1 MRALEEVLRGYS
13 PAGLQA
19 LAQAAGVARG
29 GAQRDLAGPIAR
41 ALLKPERLKAGVEA
55 LAEVERG
62 FLRFAGRLGGTVG
75 AAQADWWLRR
85 HGVPDPVRVLGKLV
99 GQGLAFSPVG
109 LRLVGREADHGV
121 DIGPVGLSAGLLC
134 PEPVVRL
141 AGGEAPEPLSTVPE
155 PAPVERAALPDTLR
169 ELFILLRF
177 LTTKQPR
184 GLTTTR
190 HLAQPDLGELAVALG
205 RAGGGRRSRRLEEEP
220 ELLWLE
226 SLALQAELIEVR
238 DRRLGVADSAETIFT
253 LPTLEQL
260 RRLLEAAVT
269 QTGWGELEASAEISL
284 AHAAALRP
292 GETDVASPGARIRA
306 RRRVLEGLQEAARL
320 GEWHRMADLTE
331 RLMESG
337 PDFLIR
343 RRLPDRVGAPD
354 GREPVY
360 RGLRRIVS
368 GEPEN
373 IGMATGWQWVE
384 GLFVAEFLR
393 GSLRRVGLVDT
404 AADCFRVT
412 PLGAQALE
420 MVPETPAEEPPP
432 TRFYVQPNFE
442 IIAEGSGEN
451 LAGIVR
457 LSRIAELESVDRAAL
472 LRLTRDSV
480 CRALD
485 EGLTEAGILDIL
497 DDHGRS
503 PVPQNVAFSVREWI
517 SAYQRFQIR
526 TEAWI
531 VETDQPEELNALEQE
546 LPGCFERLGPTTA
559 RVLPEHRARVEAAL
573 AAREDVLVVDHG
585 AGLCAAFDLD
595 DELRLTPDPSRWHWH
610 LAHVVAQIA
619 ESDGGRGGGYR
630 LTPASLRSA
639 LEHGLTAGA
648 IEAFVTQCAKQP
660 LSAKQAFLLRGWLGR
675 YEPVALAPVV
685 VLRVPAEAR
694 PDLLAIPEIRE
705 AVIGAL
711 GPSAFAVKPEAAPAV
726 RELLERAGLTV
737 REEVGAEP
745 VAGQPAASPAV
756 FEGAWGRRRWG
767 PGDPEEEKAA
777 LLQQAIDQRQRIRIT
792 YRPVIKGEVAQE
804 WELSPERLD
813 TTRWGLSRLH
823 AFCHRRG
830 EPRVFD
836 LVRIDGIVLLDEP
849 AS

>member
-1 MRALEEVLRGYS
+1 MRALEEVLKGYS

-29 GAQRDLAGPIAR
+29 GAQRDLPGPTAR
-41 ALLKPERLKAGVEA
+41 ALLKPGRLKAGVQA
-55 LAEVERG
+55 LTEVERG

-85 HGVPDPVRVLGKLV
+85 HGVPDPIRVLG
-99 GQGLAFSPVG
+99 
-109 LRLVGREADHGV
+109 RLVGRGLAFPPGREADRGV
-121 DIGPVGLSAGLLC
+121 DIAPGGLSAGLLC
-134 PEPVVRL
+134 PEPIVRL
-141 AGGEAPEPLSTVPE
+141 AGGEAPEPLATAPE
-155 PAPVERAALPDTLR
+155 PAKVEGAALPDTLR

-177 LTTKQPR
+177 LTTKPPR
-184 GLTTTR
+184 GVTTTR
-190 HLAQPDLGELAVALG
+190 HLAQPDLGELAIALG

-238 DRRLGVADSAETIFT
+238 DRRLGAADSAETIFT

-260 RRLLEAAVT
+260 RTLLEAAVT

-292 GETDVASPGARIRA
+292 GETDVSSPGARIRA
-306 RRRVLEGLQEAARL
+306 RRRVLEGLREAARP

-337 PDFLIR
+337 PDFLVR

-354 GREPVY
+354 SQEPVY
-360 RGLRRIVS
+360 RGIRRIVP
-368 GEPEN
+368 GDPESL
-373 IGMATGWQWVE
+373 GMVTGWQWVE
-384 GLFVAEFLR
+384 GIFVAEFLR

-404 AADCFRVT
+404 SADRFRVT

-420 MVPETPAEEPPP
+420 MAPESPTPEAPP

-451 LAGIVR
+451 LAGVVR
-457 LSRIAELESVDRAAL
+457 LARIAELESVDRAAL

-485 EGLTEAGILDIL
+485 DGLTEAEILDIL
-497 DDHGRS
+497 GDNGRP

-517 SAYQRFQIR
+517 AAYQRFQIR

-531 VETDQPEELNALEQE
+531 VDTDRPDELSALERE

-559 RVLPEHRARVEAAL
+559 RVLPEHRAGVEAAL
-573 AAREDVLVVDHG
+573 AAREDVVVVDHS

-619 ESDGGRGGGYR
+619 ESDRGRGGGYR
-630 LTPASLRSA
+630 LTPVSIRSA
-639 LEHGLTAGA
+639 LEHGLTAGE

-694 PDLLAIPEIRE
+694 PDLLAVPEIRE

-711 GPSAFAVKPEAAPAV
+711 GPSAFLVKREAAPGV
-726 RELLERAGLTV
+726 RRLLERAGLTV
-737 REEVGAEP
+737 RGEVGAEP
-745 VAGQPAASPAV
+745 VAGTVGGEPATPSAA
-756 FEGAWGRRRWG
+756 FEGAWGRRRWRS
-767 PGDPEEEKAA
+767 GDPEEEKAA

-804 WELSPERLD
+804 WELSPERLE
-813 TTRWGLSRLH
+813 TTRWGLSRLQ

-849 AS
+849 TS